1 MLVIWGVGLYTI
13 WKVKRFHITGTYIV
27 AFIAFAA
34 LRTAITGDSFWAE
47 VAPLTG
53 PMYQL
58 FALFMIT
65 DPKTTVSSKRG
76 EMGVTVLIAFVEL
89 FLRLAEFVAAP
100 FYALFLVGPAA
111 MLVEIY
117 WSTDADEADDA
128 AVAEE
133 ETKSPDPD
141 RSVAPEPVS

>member
-1 MLVIWGVGLYTI
+1 MCGERFVSTAPGVDFCSL
-13 WKVKRFHITGTYIV
+13 KAV
-27 AFIAFAA
+27 
-34 LRTAITGDSFWAE
+34 
-47 VAPLTG
+47 
-53 PMYQL
+53 
-58 FALFMIT
+58 
-65 DPKTTVSSKRG
+65 PKTTVSSKRG
-76 EMGVTVLIAFVEL
+76 ETGVTVLIAFVEL

-117 WSTDADEADDA
+117 WSTGADEADDA

-133 ETKSPDPD
+133 EIKSPELD